1 MGRARVYLPRNC
13 HHYFYEWEGAVM
25 EYVAILYL
33 LAIAT
38 ITAGAVGFLGY
49 IVYLALRGD

>member
-1 MGRARVYLPRNC
+1 
-13 HHYFYEWEGAVM
+13 M

-33 LAIAT
+33 LAIAV

-49 IVYLALRGD
+49 MVFLAIRGDE

>member
-1 MGRARVYLPRNC
+1 
-13 HHYFYEWEGAVM
+13 M